1 MTVKELIYVLE
12 KQPEDYK
19 VRIFAT
25 FDDGHGTAGGEVQY
39 VERDE
44 LFNAGYVT
52 LWNEEG

>member
-1 MTVKELIYVLE
+1 MTVRELIDVLE
-12 KQPEDYK
+12 KQPSDK

-25 FDDGHGTAGGEVQY
+25 YDDGHGTAGGEVQY

-44 LFNAGYVT
+44 VFSAGYVT